1 MEKNSRQDHGRLG
14 AYVAGQGVRR
24 VQKLCG
30 LRRQNRSDRTCAG
43 PHPPDHSL
51 TQKNDEADDAARGLA
66 QYALSQLLVTSGPIF
81 RCELRQCFVHCGF
94 F

>member
-14 AYVAGQGVRR
+14 AYVAGQGVRG

-30 LRRQNRSDRTCAG
+30 FRRRNWSDRRCAG
-43 PHPPDHSL
+43 PHPGDHSL
-51 TQKNDEADDAARGLA
+51 TQKNDEADAATRGLT
-66 QYALSQLLVTSGPIF
+66 QYALSQLLITSGPIF
-81 RCELRQCFVHCGF
+81 RCGLRQHFIHCGF